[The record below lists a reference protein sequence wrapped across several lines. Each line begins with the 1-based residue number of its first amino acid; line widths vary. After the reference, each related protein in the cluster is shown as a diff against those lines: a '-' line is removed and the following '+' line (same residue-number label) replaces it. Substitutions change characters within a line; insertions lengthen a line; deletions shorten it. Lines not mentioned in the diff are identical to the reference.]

1 MRAPATVL
9 TTGVPGL
16 DELLGGGLLPGTL
29 AFIVGMPGA
38 GKTILATQIIYQ
50 AVRTGKK
57 AMILTAF
64 SEGHVKLIEHLR
76 PLSFFDED
84 AVGVELTLLT
94 LQTVIGQDPEA
105 AASTLA
111 RVIRESGASVV
122 LIDGFQGAV
131 DIFNDARVL
140 RQTMA
145 SLATLLTY
153 MQVVLLVTLEGNGRD
168 PLVTPDLA
176 TADVVLG
183 LEYRLEKQRHI
194 RQIEVIK
201 QRGRAPLAGSH
212 SYVITADG
220 IRIFSRIEEMLLSP
234 ARPHRGERAP
244 FGIAEL
250 DHLLQ
255 GGLTTGTTVL
265 AGAPGAGKTTLGL
278 HWAVTSATPET
289 ASLIVSFAERPDQLR
304 SKAAAF
310 GLDLDAKLAN
320 GALTVLRLPSFQI
333 DPDRVA
339 IQVLDALTPA
349 TTRLVIDDMAGLL
362 FILGPRAGHFLA
374 ALVDHLYHR
383 GVTSLFLLEIK
394 AFAGLRFDIASTPI
408 SVVADNVMIVQQAV
422 TNGTIHRILAVL
434 KMRYSMYDP
443 TIRELV
449 LDKQGVQVRTTA
461 EMAPAVIENAIRDGG
476 FTQDEQDGSTMPDL
490 PQVEISDD

>member
-1 MRAPATVL
+1 MKAPAAVL
-9 TTGVPGL
+9 TTAVPGL

-38 GKTILATQIIYQ
+38 GKTVLATQIICQ

-57 AMILTAF
+57 AVIITAF

-76 PLSFFDED
+76 PFSFFDENT
-84 AVGVELTLLT
+84 VGAELTLLT
-94 LQTVIGQDPEA
+94 LQTVIGQDAEA

-122 LIDGFQGAV
+122 LIDGFQGAI
-131 DIFNDARVL
+131 DIFDDVRIL

-168 PLVTPDLA
+168 PLVTPDLT

-183 LEYRLEKQRHI
+183 LEYRLERQQHI
-194 RQIEVIK
+194 RHVEVIK

-212 SYVITADG
+212 SYEIMADG
-220 IRIFSRIEEMLLSP
+220 IRIFPRIEEMHLPP
-234 ARPHRGERAP
+234 ARTHRGERAP

-250 DHLLQ
+250 DRLLH
-255 GGLTTGTTVL
+255 GGLTNGATVL

-278 HWAVTSATPET
+278 HWAVTAATPES
-289 ASLIVSFAERPDQLR
+289 ASLVVSFAERPDQLK

-310 GLDLDAKLAN
+310 ALDLDAKLAT
-320 GALTVLRLPSFQI
+320 GALTVLRLPAFQI

-339 IQVLDALTPA
+339 MQVLATLTPA

-362 FILGPRAGHFLA
+362 YILGPRAGHFLA
-374 ALVDHLYHR
+374 ALADHLYHR
-383 GVTSLFLLEIK
+383 GVTSLFLLEIE

-408 SVVADNVMIVQQAV
+408 SLVADNVLIVQQAV
-422 TNGTIHRILAVL
+422 TAGAIHRILAIL
-434 KMRYSMYDP
+434 KMRYSTYDP

-449 LDKQGVQVRTTA
+449 LDPQGVQVRTTA
-461 EMAPAVIENAIRDGG
+461 EISPAVVATAVKDGG
-476 FTQDEQDGSTMPDL
+476 FTHNESDGSTLPD
-490 PQVEISDD
+490 PTQADQ